1 MARCFTLV
9 VALQMF
15 AGSAFAQAP
24 DPNRPEPLICK
35 PAGQAP
41 FAVVIW
47 NHGLVRDAATFANA
61 QRGWRNMCEAL
72 AAEGYLAYIPI
83 RRFVRNLGPADITRE
98 ADELSKAVNTVIA
111 MPDVDR
117 TKVAIMGHSR
127 GATLALM
134 VAVKRRDLAAVILTA
149 PAPIPPKFLGDTM
162 DRVRSMPAPVLLMVE
177 KGDELGGLART
188 DARNSA
194 VDDTAHV
201 LRSVAQD
208 DQTVV
213 AGLHRVLGLQHLT
226 RRRECD
232 YGAVSDVDDDD
243 VPLLIDGD
251 AVGLTKRRALDQDR

>member
-98 ADELSKAVNTVIA
+98 ADELSKAVNTAIA

-162 DRVRSMPAPVLLMVE
+162 DRVRSMSAPVLLMVE
-177 KGDELGGLART
+177 KGDELGGLEATREI
-188 DARNSA
+188 
-194 VDDTAHV
+194 DDR
-201 LRSVAQD
+201 L
-208 DQTVV
+208 
-213 AGLHRVLGLQHLT
+213 
-226 RRRECD
+226 
-232 YGAVSDVDDDD
+232 
-243 VPLLIDGD
+243 
-251 AVGLTKRRALDQDR
+251 KRRSKDDHRTIRYDRGGGHFLFIKKDYWWDDLRTFLEEKLKRLEK

>member
-162 DRVRSMPAPVLLMVE
+162 DRVRSMSAPVLLMVE
-177 KGDELGGLART
+177 KGDELGGLEATREI
-188 DARNSA
+188 
-194 VDDTAHV
+194 DDR
-201 LRSVAQD
+201 L
-208 DQTVV
+208 
-213 AGLHRVLGLQHLT
+213 
-226 RRRECD
+226 
-232 YGAVSDVDDDD
+232 
-243 VPLLIDGD
+243 
-251 AVGLTKRRALDQDR
+251 KRRSKDDHRTIRYDRGGGHFLFIKKDYWWDDLRTFLEEKLKRLEK